1 MRNNHI
7 KRLGK
12 GIFMVKIAVIGG
24 SGVYDPDMLENVRQE
39 VVETPYGEV
48 SLQIGT
54 YAGKEVA
61 FLARHG
67 SHHSIA
73 PHKINYRANI
83 YALKKLGV
91 RKIISTTAVGSLNK
105 AMQLGDFVLPN
116 QFLDFTRDR
125 VCTFYEGGERGV
137 VHVDVTDPYCP
148 ELRKQITE
156 IAKRLGIHVI
166 NGGTYVC
173 TNGPRYET
181 PAEIKMFAMLGGD
194 LAGMTNVPEVTLAQ
208 EAEMCYATISMVT
221 NMAAGISETKLTHQE
236 VMDAMAANSD
246 NFRKLIMT
254 LLAELDPDEDNCD
267 CAHVLEGVGG
277 FKL

>member
-1 MRNNHI
+1 
-7 KRLGK
+7 
-12 GIFMVKIAVIGG
+12 MVKIAIIGG

-125 VCTFYEGGERGV
+125 V
-137 VHVDVTDPYCP
+137 
-148 ELRKQITE
+148 
-156 IAKRLGIHVI
+156 
-166 NGGTYVC
+166 
-173 TNGPRYET
+173 
-181 PAEIKMFAMLGGD
+181 
-194 LAGMTNVPEVTLAQ
+194 
-208 EAEMCYATISMVT
+208 
-221 NMAAGISETKLTHQE
+221 
-236 VMDAMAANSD
+236 
-246 NFRKLIMT
+246 
-254 LLAELDPDEDNCD
+254 
-267 CAHVLEGVGG
+267 
-277 FKL
+277 

>member
-1 MRNNHI
+1 
-7 KRLGK
+7 
-12 GIFMVKIAVIGG
+12 MVKIAVIGG
-24 SGVYDPDMLENVRQE
+24 SGVYDPDMLENVRAE
-39 VVETPYGEV
+39 RVETPYGGVE
-48 SLQIGT
+48 LQIGA
-54 YAGKEVA
+54 YAGREVA

-67 SHHSIA
+67 SRHSIA

-91 RKIISTTAVGSLNK
+91 RKVVSTTAVGSLNR

-116 QFLDFTRDR
+116 QFLDFTKNR

-137 VHVDVTDPYCP
+137 VHVDVTEPYCP
-148 ELRKQITE
+148 DLRRKITG
-156 IAKRLGIHVI
+156 IGSRLGIHVI

-173 TNGPRYET
+173 TDGPRYET
-181 PAEIKMFAMLGGD
+181 PAEIKMFSLLGGD
-194 LAGMTNVPEVTLAQ
+194 LVGMTNVPEVTLAQ

-236 VMDAMAANSD
+236 VMDAMAANSG
-246 NFRKLIMT
+246 NFRRLIMT
-254 LLAELDPDEDNCD
+254 LLAELEPDEDNCD
-267 CAHVLEGVGG
+267 CARVLAGVGG

>member
-1 MRNNHI
+1 
-7 KRLGK
+7 
-12 GIFMVKIAVIGG
+12 MVKIAVIGG

-39 VVETPYGEV
+39 KVETPYGEV
-48 SLQIGT
+48 ELQVGI

-67 SHHSIA
+67 SKHSIA

-116 QFLDFTRDR
+116 QFLDFTKNR

-148 ELRKQITE
+148 DLRRKIKE
-156 IAKRLGIHVI
+156 IGSRLGIHVI

-173 TNGPRYET
+173 TDGPRYET
-181 PAEIKMFAMLGGD
+181 PAEIRMFSLLGGD
-194 LAGMTNVPEVTLAQ
+194 LVGMTNVPEVTLAQ
-208 EAEMCYATISMVT
+208 EAEMCYATTSMVT

-236 VMDAMAANSD
+236 VMDAMAANSG
-246 NFRKLIMT
+246 NFRRLIMT
-254 LLAELDPDEDNCD
+254 LLAELDADEDNCD
-267 CAHVLEGVGG
+267 CAHVLAGVGG

>member
-1 MRNNHI
+1 
-7 KRLGK
+7 
-12 GIFMVKIAVIGG
+12 MVKIAVIGG

-39 VVETPYGEV
+39 KVETPYGEV
-48 SLQIGT
+48 ELQVGT

-67 SHHSIA
+67 SKHSIA

-116 QFLDFTRDR
+116 QFTKNR

-148 ELRKQITE
+148 DLRRKIQE
-156 IAKRLGIHVI
+156 IGSRLGIHVI

-173 TNGPRYET
+173 TDGPRYET
-181 PAEIKMFAMLGGD
+181 PAEIRMFSLLGGD
-194 LAGMTNVPEVTLAQ
+194 LVGMTNVPEVTLAQ

-236 VMDAMAANSD
+236 VMDAMAANSG
-246 NFRKLIMT
+246 NFRRLIMT
-254 LLAELDPDEDNCD
+254 LLAELDADEDNCD
-267 CAHVLEGVGG
+267 CAHVLAGVGG